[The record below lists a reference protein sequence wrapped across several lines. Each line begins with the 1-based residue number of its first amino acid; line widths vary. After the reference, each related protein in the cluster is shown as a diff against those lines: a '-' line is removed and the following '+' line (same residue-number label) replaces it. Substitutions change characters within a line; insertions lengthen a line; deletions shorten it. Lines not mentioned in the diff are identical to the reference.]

1 MKVKIYGNDLTPENF
16 ASVVERLNED
26 YKELGL
32 RVKNCTC
39 YFRFED
45 EMGKTVEP
53 VYEYGGRIEQEFT
66 FTRVKTV
73 EEDTESDV
81 L

>member
-1 MKVKIYGNDLTPENF
+1 MKVKIYGNYLTPENF
-16 ASVVERLNED
+16 ASVVEKLNDE

-32 RVKNCTC
+32 RIKNCTC

-53 VYEYGGRIEQEFT
+53 VNKYGENIEQEFT
-66 FTRVKTV
+66 FTRLKNVDAEKNN
-73 EEDTESDV
+73 
-81 L
+81 